1 MSRTIETECS
11 GVDVNDANANC
22 ECKKTMISFK
32 CVEGWKC
39 GVSNYMQEHFVQR
52 EVGYYCVIGV

>member
-1 MSRTIETECS
+1 MMRMQI
-11 GVDVNDANANC
+11 ANAKNNDFLQMC
-22 ECKKTMISFK
+22 RRME
-32 CVEGWKC
+32 C